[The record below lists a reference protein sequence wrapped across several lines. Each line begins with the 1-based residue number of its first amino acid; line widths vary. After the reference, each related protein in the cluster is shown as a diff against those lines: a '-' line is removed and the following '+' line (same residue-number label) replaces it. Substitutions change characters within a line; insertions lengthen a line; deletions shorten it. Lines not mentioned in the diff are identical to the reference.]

1 MKTHTRTL
9 IKSAMAIAVGAAFV
23 APAAFAQDIGGKVG
37 GQVTGAAQAQVPDPV
52 PAADRALEQSATTA
66 QERMEQATDAA
77 QMAQER
83 VQDNAEAQAE
93 RAMDTAQDAQDRTTA
108 QTEQT
113 MEETG
118 DTADDATDEVD
129 EATAEAMQDAPPATP
144 EQSQGAAN
152 AAAHSAVVERELFS
166 RLDTDGDST
175 ISDTEADADVEF
187 DGSFSAIDSDGDG
200 SVTSAEYD
208 AYAKA
213 NLSTGGQNA
222 ADHSQAAVTTLW
234 ANFDADTDG
243 RLSATEVEGDAGL
256 SSSFETIDDDGDGFV
271 TQDEYR
277 AYARAN
283 VQPEDPTP

>member
-1 MKTHTRTL
+1 MKTHTRNL

-52 PAADRALEQSATTA
+52 PAADQALERATTTA
-66 QERMEQATDAA
+66 QDRLEQTTDAT
-77 QMAQER
+77 QMAQDR
-83 VQDNAEAQAE
+83 VQDNAEAQTE
-93 RAMDTAQDAQDRTTA
+93 RAMDTAQDTQDRTTA

-113 MEETG
+113 MEEAE

-129 EATAEAMQDAPPATP
+129 EATAEAMQDAPP
-144 EQSQGAAN
+144 EQSQGAEN
-152 AAAHSAVVERELFS
+152 AAAHSAVVETELFG
-166 RLDTDGDST
+166 RLDTDGDGM
-175 ISDTEADADVEF
+175 ISDIEADADVEF
-187 DGSFSAIDSDGDG
+187 DGRFSAVDSDGDG

-243 RLSATEVEGDAGL
+243 RLSAAEVEGDAGL
-256 SSSFETIDDDGDGFV
+256 STSFEAIDDDGDGFV